1 MAKVNILNFNQL
13 ATILNEINAQATG
26 SKGIAPINESEFVS
40 VAQATL
46 QTGYDPV
53 INAIS
58 QVLGRTIFSVRPYTR
73 KFKGLFM
80 DEMRFGARVRKL
92 QSIDK
97 PFEEDDRIK
106 LTDGYAVDQQVVN
119 KPAVLETNYYGQNVY
134 QKSITIFRDQLDT
147 AFSSS
152 AEFGKFVAMVMQNI
166 EDQIEQAHENTARAL
181 VSNLIGAKI
190 DIAASD
196 TGKTH
201 VIYLVDAYNS
211 ETGSSLTRA
220 QILSGTYFPEFAKW
234 LYGFLKTLSGM
245 MSERSYEYHMDITNK
260 AIARHTPV
268 RMQKMYLFT
277 PYVNRVGASVLA
289 DVYHDELLQ
298 YADHEEVNY
307 WQAIKAPAQISVT
320 PAYIDASGEIEDHP
334 TAVTADYVLG
344 VLFDEEAAGIT
355 TVNQWTAAAPFNA
368 RGGYTNFFWHF
379 TDRYNLD
386 VTENAVVLL
395 LDTAE
400 GSESDNVV
408 GTAVVGTATAG

>member
-1 MAKVNILNFNQL
+1 MANVNTLNFNQL

-26 SKGIAPINESEFVS
+26 SKGLAPVNESEFIS
-40 VAQATL
+40 VAQTTL
-46 QTGYDPV
+46 QTGYDAV
-53 INAIS
+53 IQSIS
-58 QVLGRTIFSVRPYTR
+58 QVLGRTIFSVRPYDR

-80 DEMRFGARVRKL
+80 DEQRFGARTRKL
-92 QSIDK
+92 QSVDK

-106 LTDGYAVDQQVVN
+106 LVDGQSIDQQRVN

-152 AEFGKFVAMVMQNI
+152 AEFGRFVSMVMQNVQ
-166 EDQIEQAHENTARAL
+166 DQIEQAHENTARAV
-181 VSNLIGAKI
+181 VSNLIGAKKAI
-190 DIAASD
+190 SGTD

-201 VIYLVDAYNS
+201 VLYLVDAYNA
-211 ETGSSLTRA
+211 ETGASLTRD

-245 MSERSYEYHMDITNK
+245 MSERSYQYHMDITGK
-260 AIARHTPV
+260 PVARHTPV

-307 WQAIKAPAQISVT
+307 WQAIKAPAEISVT
-320 PAYIDASGEIEDHP
+320 PAYIDSDGEIPENP
-334 TAVTADYVLG
+334 EAVALDYVLG
-344 VLFDEEAAGIT
+344 VIFDEEAAGIT
-355 TVNQWTAAAPFNA
+355 TVNQWNAAAPFNA

-386 VTENAVVLL
+386 LTENAVVLV
-395 LDTAE
+395 LDTEE
-400 GSESDNVV
+400 GSESSNVV